1 MLVKEGTKWLFGL
14 LGIEPGV
21 NGLGRGTEAR
31 LLVISGVFS
40 LTIRAI
46 IHLSWIT

>member
-21 NGLGRGTEAR
+21 FGLGWGTKAR
-31 LLVISGVFS
+31 LLVISGFF
-40 LTIRAI
+40 L
-46 IHLSWIT
+46 